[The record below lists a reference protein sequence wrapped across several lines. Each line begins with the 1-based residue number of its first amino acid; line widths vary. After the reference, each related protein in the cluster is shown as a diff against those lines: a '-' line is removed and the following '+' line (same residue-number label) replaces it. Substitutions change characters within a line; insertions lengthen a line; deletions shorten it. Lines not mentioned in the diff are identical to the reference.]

1 MTRPATFLL
10 AALLPVL
17 AGCGAETPPRLGDA
31 GPRPAEI
38 PPRSSYRL
46 GASGALLV
54 ATGRQPFSGTL
65 PVRCAAHGRTGLQ
78 INLRTGDPAL
88 PAVAV
93 RIDELQGDGPYRGRL
108 FVTGRTR
115 TGALAGSTGEVT
127 LELAAGGPTPAAAG
141 PAVLQGSFQGT
152 YRGGAGKGSVQGRF
166 QGCSNPLRNGDAGD
180 TGDAADPAPSS
191 PAR

>member
-1 MTRPATFLL
+1 MTRLSAFAL

-17 AGCGAETPPRLGDA
+17 TGCGTETQPRLGDA

-38 PPRSSYRL
+38 PSRSSYRL
-46 GASGALLV
+46 GASGAVLV
-54 ATGRQPFSGTL
+54 ATGRQSFSGTL
-65 PVRCAAHGRTGLQ
+65 PVRCAAHDRTGLQ
-78 INLRTGDPAL
+78 INLRTGDPDL

-127 LELAAGGPTPAAAG
+127 LDLSTEGSAPASGG
-141 PAVLQGSFQGT
+141 PAVLEGSFQGT
-152 YRGGAGKGSVQGRF
+152 YQGEAGKGSVQGRF
-166 QGCSNPLRNGDAGD
+166 RGCSYPLRNGGP
-180 TGDAADPAPSS
+180 TGPTETASS
-191 PAR
+191 ASSARAR

>member
-1 MTRPATFLL
+1 MTRPSALLL

-38 PPRSSYRL
+38 PSRNPYRL

-54 ATGRQPFSGTL
+54 ATGRQSFSGML
-65 PVRCAAHGRTGLQ
+65 PVRCAVHGRTGLQ
-78 INLRTGDPAL
+78 VNLRTGDPDL

-93 RIDELQGDGPYRGRL
+93 RIDELQGDGPHRGRL

-127 LELAAGGPTPAAAG
+127 LELAEGGSAPASGGPV
-141 PAVLQGSFQGT
+141 VLKGSFQGT
-152 YRGGAGKGSVQGRF
+152 YQGEAGKGSVQGRF
-166 QGCSNPLRNGDAGD
+166 QGCSYPLRNGAPAD
-180 TGDAADPAPSS
+180 TAPSS